1 MTAEEILTAHFNRVG
16 YMKSMGYGTKPER
29 SKRDQL
35 TNSERAALEQ
45 GRVHHVHP
53 KGLEAKHDAIDSLV
67 GKIDAGAFERA
78 FGAPVSEL
86 ETLVSANTVTIA
98 RLMELAPPGTVDPS
112 PFLYDSTFYGMAGI
126 ISVAAV
132 ANSMITKVQ
141 NPRYF
146 IEPPAQPPLRDTEQE
161 SLTKR

>member
-1 MTAEEILTAHFNRVG
+1 MASLVG
-16 YMKSMGYGTKPER
+16 
-29 SKRDQL
+29 L
-35 TNSERAALEQ
+35 HRAALGALCPGGCIGPLGQ
-45 GRVHHVHP
+45 SQIHITQITSDGRIV
-53 KGLEAKHDAIDSLV
+53 GRKH
-67 GKIDAGAFERA
+67 AGAFERA

-132 ANSMITKVQ
+132 ANS
-141 NPRYF
+141 
-146 IEPPAQPPLRDTEQE
+146 IENTTNSGRSAC
-161 SLTKR
+161 

>member
-1 MTAEEILTAHFNRVG
+1 MWCARHNAILIRRACARTSAGDYPPTPARENEVFGPKETPIIYGRLMTAWSATAIGTPTMLT
-16 YMKSMGYGTKPER
+16 YLKGT
-29 SKRDQL
+29 
-35 TNSERAALEQ
+35 
-45 GRVHHVHP
+45 
-53 KGLEAKHDAIDSLV
+53 AKHDAIDSLV

-132 ANSMITKVQ
+132 ANSMITKVD
-141 NPRYF
+141 PKYHM
-146 IEPPAQPPLRDTEQE
+146 
-161 SLTKR
+161 K